1 MYRPLHG
8 SEWRCGNDVVVVV
21 VVVVN
26 AVVNVVIV
34 AAVVVVVVVVVVVDI
49 LFTEVICNVIQ
60 VKVFVD
66 DRILEILVDK
76 RDQRASKTSKFYQN
90 STLQS
95 IETIFFRFPA

>member
-1 MYRPLHG
+1 MRATWFDSLVEKLSVGFAVAY
-8 SEWRCGNDVVVVV
+8 DAVVVVV
-21 VVVVN
+21 VA
-26 AVVNVVIV
+26 AVV
-34 AAVVVVVVVVVVVDI
+34 AVVVVVVVVEI
-49 LFTEVICNVIQ
+49 LFTDVICNVIQ
-60 VKVFVD
+60 VKFFVD